1 MIFINRYLPY
11 SSHHFFLLSFQCEHI
26 KVVHSFKDDDCVA
39 VEMYSR
45 NKHKIDFDSS
55 NFADIKVISRFSVED
70 ANANV
75 IHIRYSVEIVNTVMK
90 IKYTLNKSAR
100 ISFSK
105 LWPFYKLSNVVI
117 SSMNRDETKI
127 KFNKKWNNDCENCC

>member
-1 MIFINRYLPY
+1 M
-11 SSHHFFLLSFQCEHI
+11 
-26 KVVHSFKDDDCVA
+26 VHSFKDGDCVA

-55 NFADIKVISRFSVED
+55 NFADIKVNSRFSVED

-90 IKYTLNKSAR
+90 IKYTHNKSAR

-105 LWPFYKLSNVVI
+105 VWPFYKLSNVVI

-127 KFNKKWNNDCENCC
+127 KFNKK